1 MKKTIIFIFALLVLG
16 LIFISGCGETT
27 PQSQGNTDN
36 PTPDATTTPK
46 IETPTTIGEVD
57 TELANWDGDAEMD
70 GYYVWF
76 TLKNAQNEIV
86 AANGKVS
93 FSIIKDGSEIR
104 RTNDISVLASEFQI
118 AKRRFGTTEKTVLL
132 YSTKF
137 ETDKTDHTIYSVM
150 VHFTTIEGKQINAE
164 EIRG

>member
-1 MKKTIIFIFALLVLG
+1 MTKMFCFLFAFLLVSL
-16 LIFISGCGETT
+16 LLFSGCQQTT
-27 PQSQGNTDN
+27 PQSQGNTNN
-36 PTPDATTTPK
+36 PTPGATTTPK

-76 TLKNAQNEIV
+76 TLKNAQGEII
-86 AANGKVS
+86 AADGKVS
-93 FSIIKDGSEIR
+93 FSIIKDGNEIR
-104 RTNDISVLASEFQI
+104 KTNDMDVKASEFQTV
-118 AKRRFGTTEKTVLL
+118 KRRFGTTEKTVLL

-164 EIRG
+164 EIRT

>member
-1 MKKTIIFIFALLVLG
+1 MKKIFGFLFAFLLISL
-16 LIFISGCGETT
+16 LLFSGCEQTT
-27 PQSQGNTDN
+27 SQTQGNADN

-57 TELANWDGDAEMD
+57 TELANWNGDEIMD

-76 TLKNAQNEIV
+76 TLKNAQNEII
-86 AANGKVS
+86 AADGKVS

-104 RTNDISVLASEFQI
+104 KTNDIEVKASEFQVL
-118 AKRRFGTTEKTVLL
+118 KRKFGTIDKTVLL

-137 ETDKTDHTIYSVM
+137 ETDKIDHTIYSVM

>member
-1 MKKTIIFIFALLVLG
+1 MKKTIIFIFALLILG
-16 LIFISGCGETT
+16 LIFISGCGETNT
-27 PQSQGNTDN
+27 QSQGNTNN
-36 PTPDATTTPK
+36 PTPGATTTPK

-76 TLKNAQNEIV
+76 TLKNAQDEII
-86 AANGKVS
+86 AADGKLS

-104 RTNDISVLASEFQI
+104 KTNDVDVKAIDFQVL
-118 AKRRFGTTEKTVLL
+118 KRKFGATEKTLLL

-137 ETDKTDHTIYSVM
+137 ETDKTDHTIYSVV
-150 VHFTTIEGKQINAE
+150 VHFTTLEGKQINAE